1 LSVALHAAVAAVIF
15 TVAWQAPRQRRLFVV
30 TPAEPP
36 LEELPPYGGTR
47 SNRASPGGM
56 GREAPPI
63 ERPAPPPPEL
73 VAAPADVPDALP
85 TAPPAAP
92 SGWGVQG
99 PRLGDGGL
107 WVGPRPALPVAVADE
122 LYGSVDSLERDS
134 VVVNRLRAMVDTLNR
149 ALDEEQRAHRLPSWV
164 VRGDSGDPQWGLDP
178 RNIYIAG
185 IKIPTAVLALLG
197 NMLPQ
202 GNYEEGLRSRHLMDM
217 REDLLR
223 SAQRA
228 ENYQDFR
235 RAVRELRARKQAE
248 RDAERARRGSDT
260 TRVVPST
267 P

>member
-1 LSVALHAAVAAVIF
+1 M
-15 TVAWQAPRQRRLFVV
+15 AWQAPRQRRLFVL

-36 LEELPPYGGTR
+36 PEEMPPYGGTR
-47 SNRASPGGM
+47 SNRASPGGS
-56 GREAPPI
+56 GTARQPVEAPVP
-63 ERPAPPPPEL
+63 PPPPEL
-73 VAAPADVPDALP
+73 ITAPTDAPRALP
-85 TAPPAAP
+85 VAPPIP
-92 SGWGVQG
+92 GWGVAG

-134 VVVNRLRAMVDTLNR
+134 AVVNRLRAMVDTLNR

-164 VRGDSGDPQWGLDP
+164 VRGDSGDPQWGIDP

-197 NMLPQ
+197 NVLPQ
-202 GNYEEGLRSRHLMDM
+202 GNYDEGLRSRHLMDM
-217 REDLLR
+217 REDILR
-223 SAQRA
+223 SAARA
-228 ENYQDFR
+228 ANYQDFR

-248 RDAERARRGSDT
+248 REAERRRKQSPDT
-260 TRVVPST
+260 TRTT

>member
-1 LSVALHAAVAAVIF
+1 VVGLALS
-15 TVAWQAPRQRRLFVV
+15 VAWQAPRQRRLFVL
-30 TPAEPP
+30 TPAEPLP
-36 LEELPPYGGTR
+36 EEMPPYGGTR

-56 GREAPPI
+56 GRQAPPP
-63 ERPAPPPPEL
+63 ENPAPPPPEL
-73 VAAPADVPDALP
+73 VVAPTDVPNAMP
-85 TAPPAAP
+85 AAPPAAP

-202 GNYEEGLRSRHLMDM
+202 GNYDEGLRSRHLMDM
-217 REDLLR
+217 RADLLR

-235 RAVRELRARKQAE
+235 RAVRELRARNQAE
-248 RDAERARRGSDT
+248 RDAERRRRQQPDT
-260 TRVVPST
+260 VKGT